1 MGETNK
7 QTKTGPRDAIGFAL
21 NLKIYN
27 LYRVMEDGN
36 QVQTSLN
43 VGKELSITIL
53 LEGQSLNLVKSLL
66 WLFLVTRNYLEEIS
80 TLVVA
85 QLLTS
90 FIALEDMQ
98 QRW

>member
-1 MGETNK
+1 MGKTNK
-7 QTKTGPRDAIGFAL
+7 QTKTGPKDAIGCTL

-53 LEGQSLNLVKSLL
+53 LEGQSLN
-66 WLFLVTRNYLEEIS
+66 
-80 TLVVA
+80 
-85 QLLTS
+85 
-90 FIALEDMQ
+90 
-98 QRW
+98 

>member
-7 QTKTGPRDAIGFAL
+7 QTKTGPKDAIGCTL
-21 NLKIYN
+21 NLEIYN

-53 LEGQSLNLVKSLL
+53 LEGQSLN
-66 WLFLVTRNYLEEIS
+66 
-80 TLVVA
+80 
-85 QLLTS
+85 
-90 FIALEDMQ
+90 
-98 QRW
+98 